1 MTVLAYSRPFW
12 PLFLHILSAMTLWGA
27 LLTAAVAAFAGQRRA
42 TFVSLVTA
50 LPAWAATLGFG
61 SWIESDENLSPSPT
75 WLDIGHMVLEPGLI
89 VLLAA
94 LGAAFWWRRSGKHV
108 AGRIAGGLAGVY
120 LLLLT
125 VAMLAMSGKWG

>member
-1 MTVLAYSRPFW
+1 MKFA
-12 PLFLHILSAMTLWGA
+12 LFLHILAAMTLWGA
-27 LLTAAVAAFAGQRRA
+27 VLTAAVCAFAGQVRA

-50 LPAWAATLGFG
+50 LPAWALTLGFAY
-61 SWIESDENLSPSPT
+61 WIESKEGLGHSKEA
-75 WLDIGHMVLEPGLI
+75 WLGIGHMVLEPGLV

-94 LGAAFWWRRSGKHV
+94 FGASFWWRRSGTAN